1 MVNILALSNRGVLG
15 AQTRTIM
22 YAIIET
28 GGKQYRVAEKD
39 KLTVEKLNA
48 KAGETVELDRVLLV
62 ADGDTLNFG
71 APVVDGAKVTAKVLG
86 QIRGTKIKVFKKKRR
101 KGYVRTQGHRQALT
115 QISVEKIHAA

>member
-1 MVNILALSNRGVLG
+1 
-15 AQTRTIM
+15 M

-39 KLTVEKLNA
+39 KLTVEKLDG
-48 KAGETVELDRVLLV
+48 KAGDSLELDRVLLV

-71 APVVDGAKVTAKVLG
+71 APTVEGAKVTLKVLG

-101 KGYVRTQGHRQALT
+101 KGYHLTQGHRQALT
-115 QISVEKIHAA
+115 QVSVEKIQA